1 MEELEGFWVYLHPKV
16 VELAKPRFD
25 AGFFADSILVCLR
38 EANAILKAHV
48 LAINHQEL
56 DGAALMT
63 AAFSVN
69 NPIVQLADINT
80 ANGRSIQLG
89 YMKIFE
95 GSMIGIRNPKAHENL
110 NPDRTKT
117 IHLLYNAS
125 FLFIKLQE
133 SGVLPAQ

>member
-1 MEELEGFWVYLHPKV
+1 MEELEDFWVYLHPKV

-25 AGFFADSILVCLR
+25 GGFFADSILVCLR

-48 LAINHQEL
+48 LAVRNVEL
-56 DGAALMT
+56 DGANLMT
-63 AAFSVN
+63 TAFSVQ
-69 NPIVQLADINT
+69 NPVIHLADLNT

-95 GSMIGIRNPKAHENL
+95 GSMIGIRNPKAHENM
-110 NPDRTKT
+110 NPDRLKT

-125 FLFIKLQE
+125 FIFTKLQE
-133 SGVLPAQ
+133 AGLNI